1 MLPDVASDQPL
12 TVAAAGTAAGA
23 GAAAAGGAGRRKIL
37 ERAWRMRQFY
47 LLLAPAGVLLIV
59 FKYVPMYGAGIAF
72 VDYNIVKGILGS
84 TWNNFKWFEWV
95 FTDPFFWR
103 VLRNA
108 VIISLLRL
116 AFGFPAPILFAL
128 LLNEVGNTAFKRSV
142 QSISYLPH
150 FLSWIVLGGIIR
162 ELLSVQRGVV
172 PYVMAAVGLE
182 PINFLTNIPTFRA
195 LLVATGVWQSV
206 GWGSI
211 IYLAALSGIDPELY
225 ESATV
230 DGANRLQM
238 ALRVT
243 LPALT
248 PVMTILFL
256 LQLGNILEQGWDQI
270 FNLYNDVV
278 VSVSDVFETLVYRSG
293 IEGAKY
299 SYATAINL
307 FQNVVGFALLI
318 VSNQIVRRRS
328 DYAIW

>member
-1 MLPDVASDQPL
+1 
-12 TVAAAGTAAGA
+12 
-23 GAAAAGGAGRRKIL
+23 
-37 ERAWRMRQFY
+37 MRVFY
-47 LLLAPAGVLLIV
+47 LLLVPAVALLIV
-59 FKYVPMYGAGIAF
+59 FKYVPMYGVGIAF
-72 VDYNIVKGILGS
+72 VDYNIVKGVLGS
-84 TWNNFKWFEWV
+84 AWNNFKWFEWV
-95 FTDPFFWR
+95 FNDHFFWR
-103 VLRNA
+103 VLRNT
-108 VIISLLRL
+108 VILSLLRL
-116 AFGFPAPILFAL
+116 AFGFPAPILLAL
-128 LLNEVGNTAFKRSV
+128 LLNEVRNTSFKRSV

-150 FLSWIVLGGIIR
+150 FLSWVVLGGIIK
-162 ELLSVQRGVV
+162 ELLSTQRGVV
-172 PYVMAAVGLE
+172 PYLMTVVGLE

-195 LLVATGVWQSV
+195 LLVATGIWQGI

-243 LPALT
+243 LPALA
-248 PVMTILFL
+248 PIMMILFL

-293 IEGAKY
+293 IEGPRY

-307 FQNVVGFALLI
+307 FQNVVGFVLLMLA
-318 VSNQIVRRRS
+318 NQIVRRRNE
-328 DYAIW
+328 YAIW

>member
-1 MLPDVASDQPL
+1 
-12 TVAAAGTAAGA
+12 
-23 GAAAAGGAGRRKIL
+23 
-37 ERAWRMRQFY
+37 MRVFY
-47 LLLAPAGVLLIV
+47 LLLVPAVALLIV
-59 FKYVPMYGAGIAF
+59 FKYVPMYGVGIAF

-84 TWNNFKWFEWV
+84 AWNNFKWFEWV
-95 FTDPFFWR
+95 FNDHFFWR
-103 VLRNA
+103 VLRNT
-108 VIISLLRL
+108 VILSLLRL
-116 AFGFPAPILFAL
+116 AFGFPAPILLAL
-128 LLNEVGNTAFKRSV
+128 LLNEVRNTSFKRSV

-150 FLSWIVLGGIIR
+150 FLSWVVLGGIIK
-162 ELLSVQRGVV
+162 ELLSMQRGVV
-172 PYVMAAVGLE
+172 PYLMTVVGLE

-195 LLVATGVWQSV
+195 LLVATGIWQGI

-243 LPALT
+243 LPALA
-248 PVMTILFL
+248 PIMMILFL

-293 IEGAKY
+293 IEGPRY

-307 FQNVVGFALLI
+307 FQNVVGFALLMLA
-318 VSNQIVRRRS
+318 NQIVRRRNE
-328 DYAIW
+328 YAIW

>member
-1 MLPDVASDQPL
+1 MTQTPTLASTTGDAPASDPRTL
-12 TVAAAGTAAGA
+12 
-23 GAAAAGGAGRRKIL
+23 RRIERRQTL

-47 LLLAPAGVLLIV
+47 VLLVPAVVLLIV

-84 TWNNFKWFEWV
+84 TWNNFKWFSWV
-95 FTDPFFWR
+95 FNDFFFWR
-103 VLRNA
+103 VLRNT
-108 VIISLLRL
+108 VVLSLLRL
-116 AFGFPAPILFAL
+116 AIGFPAPIILAL
-128 LLNEVGNTAFKRSV
+128 LLNEFRSAPYKRIV
-142 QSISYLPH
+142 QSVSYLPH
-150 FLSWIVLGGIIR
+150 FISWVVLGGIIK
-162 ELLSVQRGVV
+162 ELLSPQRGVV
-172 PYVMAAVGLE
+172 PYLMAAVGLE
-182 PINFLTNIPTFRA
+182 PINFLTNPPTFRA
-195 LLVATGVWQSV
+195 LLVATGVWQGV

-230 DGANRLQM
+230 DGANRLQT

-243 LPALT
+243 LPALI

-256 LQLGNILEQGWDQI
+256 LQIGNILEQGWDQI

-307 FQNVVGFALLI
+307 FQNVVGFVLLI
-318 VSNQIVRRRS
+318 AANQIVRRYNEYS
-328 DYAIW
+328 IW

>member
-1 MLPDVASDQPL
+1 MASDRSL
-12 TVAAAGTAAGA
+12 TVPAADTVADA
-23 GAAAAGGAGRRKIL
+23 GAAAAGGAGAGRRKTL

-47 LLLAPAGVLLIV
+47 LLLAPAAVLLFV

-72 VDYNIVKGILGS
+72 VDYNVAKGILGS
-84 TWNNFKWFEWV
+84 TWNNFKWFDWV
-95 FTDPFFWR
+95 FNDFFFWR
-103 VLRNA
+103 VLRNT
-108 VIISLLRL
+108 VILSLLRL
-116 AFGFPAPILFAL
+116 AFGFPAPILLAL
-128 LLNEVGNTAFKRSV
+128 LLNEVRNTSFRRSV

-150 FLSWIVLGGIIR
+150 FLSWVVLGGIIR
-162 ELLSVQRGVV
+162 ELLSVQRGVI
-172 PYVMAAVGLE
+172 PYLMAAVGLE
-182 PINFLTNIPTFRA
+182 PINFLTNIPTFRP
-195 LLVATGVWQSV
+195 LLVATGIWQSV

-248 PVMTILFL
+248 PVMTILLL

-293 IEGAKY
+293 IEGAKF

-307 FQNVVGFALLI
+307 FQNAVGFALLI
-318 VSNQIVRRRS
+318 LSNQIVRRRNE
-328 DYAIW
+328 YAIW

>member
-1 MLPDVASDQPL
+1 
-12 TVAAAGTAAGA
+12 
-23 GAAAAGGAGRRKIL
+23 
-37 ERAWRMRQFY
+37 MRVFY
-47 LLLAPAGVLLIV
+47 LLLVPAVALLIV
-59 FKYVPMYGAGIAF
+59 FKYVPMYGVGIAF
-72 VDYNIVKGILGS
+72 VDYNIVKGVLGS
-84 TWNNFKWFEWV
+84 AWNNFKWFEWV
-95 FTDPFFWR
+95 FNDHFFWR
-103 VLRNA
+103 VLRNT
-108 VIISLLRL
+108 VILSLLRL
-116 AFGFPAPILFAL
+116 AFGFPAPILLAL
-128 LLNEVGNTAFKRSV
+128 LLNEVRNTSFKRSV

-150 FLSWIVLGGIIR
+150 FLSWVVLGGIIK
-162 ELLSVQRGVV
+162 ELLSTQRGVV
-172 PYVMAAVGLE
+172 PYLMTVVGLE

-195 LLVATGVWQSV
+195 LLVATGIWQGI

-243 LPALT
+243 LPALA
-248 PVMTILFL
+248 PIMMILFL

-293 IEGAKY
+293 IEGPRY

-307 FQNVVGFALLI
+307 FQNVVGFALLMLA
-318 VSNQIVRRRS
+318 NQIVRRRNE
-328 DYAIW
+328 YAIW

>member
-1 MLPDVASDQPL
+1 MASDRSL
-12 TVAAAGTAAGA
+12 TVPAADTVADA
-23 GAAAAGGAGRRKIL
+23 GAGRRKTL

-84 TWNNFKWFEWV
+84 AWNNFKWFEWV
-95 FTDPFFWR
+95 FNDFFFWR
-103 VLRNA
+103 VLRNT
-108 VIISLLRL
+108 VILSLLRL

-128 LLNEVGNTAFKRSV
+128 LLNEVRNTSFKRSV
-142 QSISYLPH
+142 QSVSYLPH
-150 FLSWIVLGGIIR
+150 FLSWVVLGGIIR

-172 PYVMAAVGLE
+172 PYLMAAVGLE
-182 PINFLTNIPTFRA
+182 PINFLTNIPTFRP
-195 LLVATGVWQSV
+195 LLVATGIWQSV
-206 GWGSI
+206 GWGSV

-248 PVMTILFL
+248 PVMTILLL

-293 IEGAKY
+293 IEGAKF

-307 FQNVVGFALLI
+307 FQNAVGLALLI
-318 VSNQIVRRRS
+318 LSNQIVRRRNE
-328 DYAIW
+328 YAIW

>member
-1 MLPDVASDQPL
+1 
-12 TVAAAGTAAGA
+12 
-23 GAAAAGGAGRRKIL
+23 
-37 ERAWRMRQFY
+37 MRVFY
-47 LLLAPAGVLLIV
+47 LLLVPAVALLIV
-59 FKYVPMYGAGIAF
+59 FKYVPLYGVGIAF
-72 VDYNIVKGILGS
+72 VDYNIVKGVLGS
-84 TWNNFKWFEWV
+84 AWNNFKWFEWV
-95 FTDPFFWR
+95 FNDHFFWR
-103 VLRNA
+103 VLRNT
-108 VIISLLRL
+108 VILSLLRL
-116 AFGFPAPILFAL
+116 AFGFPAPILLAL
-128 LLNEVGNTAFKRSV
+128 LLNEVRNTSFKRSV

-150 FLSWIVLGGIIR
+150 FLSWVVLGGIIK
-162 ELLSVQRGVV
+162 ELLSTQRGVV
-172 PYVMAAVGLE
+172 PYLMTVVGLE

-195 LLVATGVWQSV
+195 LLVATGIWQGI

-243 LPALT
+243 LPALA
-248 PVMTILFL
+248 PIMMILFL

-293 IEGAKY
+293 IEGPRY

-307 FQNVVGFALLI
+307 FQNVVGFALLMLA
-318 VSNQIVRRRS
+318 NQIVRRRNE
-328 DYAIW
+328 YAIW

>member
-1 MLPDVASDQPL
+1 
-12 TVAAAGTAAGA
+12 
-23 GAAAAGGAGRRKIL
+23 
-37 ERAWRMRQFY
+37 MRVFY
-47 LLLAPAGVLLIV
+47 LLLVPAVALLIV
-59 FKYVPMYGAGIAF
+59 FKYVPMYGVGIAF

-84 TWNNFKWFEWV
+84 AWNNFKWFEWV
-95 FTDPFFWR
+95 FNDHFFWR
-103 VLRNA
+103 VLRNT
-108 VIISLLRL
+108 VILSLLRL
-116 AFGFPAPILFAL
+116 AFGFPAPILLAL
-128 LLNEVGNTAFKRSV
+128 LLNEVRNTSFKRSV

-150 FLSWIVLGGIIR
+150 FLSWVVLGGIIK

-172 PYVMAAVGLE
+172 PYLMTVVGLE

-195 LLVATGVWQSV
+195 LLVATGIWQGI

-243 LPALT
+243 LPALA
-248 PVMTILFL
+248 PIMMILFL
-256 LQLGNILEQGWDQI
+256 LQLGNVLEQGWDQI

-293 IEGAKY
+293 IEGPRY

-307 FQNVVGFALLI
+307 FQNVVGFALLMLA
-318 VSNQIVRRRS
+318 NQIVRRRNE
-328 DYAIW
+328 YAIW

>member
-1 MLPDVASDQPL
+1 
-12 TVAAAGTAAGA
+12 
-23 GAAAAGGAGRRKIL
+23 
-37 ERAWRMRQFY
+37 MRVFY
-47 LLLAPAGVLLIV
+47 LLLVPAVALLIV
-59 FKYVPMYGAGIAF
+59 FKYVPMYGVGIAF
-72 VDYNIVKGILGS
+72 VDYNIVKGVLGS
-84 TWNNFKWFEWV
+84 AWNNFKWFEWV
-95 FTDPFFWR
+95 FNDHFFWR
-103 VLRNA
+103 VLRNT
-108 VIISLLRL
+108 VILSLLRL
-116 AFGFPAPILFAL
+116 ALGFPAPILLAL
-128 LLNEVGNTAFKRSV
+128 LLNEVRNTSFKRSV

-150 FLSWIVLGGIIR
+150 FLSWVVLGGIIK
-162 ELLSVQRGVV
+162 ELLSMQRGVV
-172 PYVMAAVGLE
+172 PYLMTVVGLE

-195 LLVATGVWQSV
+195 LLVATGIWQGI

-243 LPALT
+243 LPALA
-248 PVMTILFL
+248 PIMMILFL

-293 IEGAKY
+293 IEGPRY

-307 FQNVVGFALLI
+307 FQNVVGFALLMLA
-318 VSNQIVRRRS
+318 NQIVRRRNE
-328 DYAIW
+328 YAIW

>member
-1 MLPDVASDQPL
+1 MASDRSL
-12 TVAAAGTAAGA
+12 TVPAADTVADA
-23 GAAAAGGAGRRKIL
+23 GAAAAGGAGAGRRKTL

-47 LLLAPAGVLLIV
+47 LLLAPAAVLLFV

-72 VDYNIVKGILGS
+72 VDYNVAKGILGS
-84 TWNNFKWFEWV
+84 TWNNFEWFKWV
-95 FTDPFFWR
+95 FGDYFFWR
-103 VLRNA
+103 VFRNT
-108 VIISLLRL
+108 VILSLLRL
-116 AFGFPAPILFAL
+116 AFGFPAPILLAL
-128 LLNEVGNTAFKRSV
+128 LLNEVRNTSFRRSV
-142 QSISYLPH
+142 QSVSYLPH
-150 FLSWIVLGGIIR
+150 FLSWVVLGGIIR

-172 PYVMAAVGLE
+172 PYLMAAVGLE
-182 PINFLTNIPTFRA
+182 PINFLTNIPTFRP
-195 LLVATGVWQSV
+195 LLVATGIWQSV

-211 IYLAALSGIDPELY
+211 IYLAAMSGIDPELY

-307 FQNVVGFALLI
+307 FQNAVGFALLI
-318 VSNQIVRRRS
+318 LTNRIVRRRS
-328 DYAIW
+328 EYAIW

>member
-1 MLPDVASDQPL
+1 
-12 TVAAAGTAAGA
+12 
-23 GAAAAGGAGRRKIL
+23 
-37 ERAWRMRQFY
+37 MRVFY
-47 LLLAPAGVLLIV
+47 LLLVPAVALLIV
-59 FKYVPMYGAGIAF
+59 FKYVPMYGVGIAF

-84 TWNNFKWFEWV
+84 AWNNFKWFEWV
-95 FTDPFFWR
+95 FNDHFFWR
-103 VLRNA
+103 VLRNT
-108 VIISLLRL
+108 VILSLLRL
-116 AFGFPAPILFAL
+116 ALGFPAPILLAL
-128 LLNEVGNTAFKRSV
+128 LLNEVRNTSFKRSV

-150 FLSWIVLGGIIR
+150 FLSWVVLGGIIK
-162 ELLSVQRGVV
+162 ELLSMQRGVV
-172 PYVMAAVGLE
+172 PYLMTVVGLE

-195 LLVATGVWQSV
+195 LLVATGIWQGI

-243 LPALT
+243 LPALA
-248 PVMTILFL
+248 PIMMILFL

-293 IEGAKY
+293 IEGPRY

-307 FQNVVGFALLI
+307 FQNVVGFALLMLA
-318 VSNQIVRRRS
+318 NQIVRRRNE
-328 DYAIW
+328 YAIW

>member
-1 MLPDVASDQPL
+1 MSAVNDRAELDRADLGRIRRRL
-12 TVAAAGTAAGA
+12 T
-23 GAAAAGGAGRRKIL
+23 L
-37 ERAWRMRQFY
+37 ERAWRMRHFY
-47 LLLAPAGVLLIV
+47 VLLVPAVVLLIV
-59 FKYVPMYGAGIAF
+59 FKYVPMYGVGIAF
-72 VDYNIVKGILGS
+72 VDYNIVRGVLGS
-84 TWNNFKWFEWV
+84 TWNNFKWFDWV

-103 VLRNA
+103 VLRNT
-108 VIISLLRL
+108 VILSLLRL
-116 AFGFPAPILFAL
+116 ALGFPAPILFAL
-128 LLNEVGNTAFKRSV
+128 LLNEVRNTSFKRSV

-150 FLSWIVLGGIIR
+150 FLSWVVLGGIIR
-162 ELLSVQRGVV
+162 ELLSTQRGVV

-195 LLVATGVWQSV
+195 LLVVTGIWQGI
-206 GWGSI
+206 GWGSV

-248 PVMTILFL
+248 PVMTILLL

-318 VSNQIVRRRS
+318 LTNQIVRRRS
-328 DYAIW
+328 EYAIW

>member
-1 MLPDVASDQPL
+1 
-12 TVAAAGTAAGA
+12 
-23 GAAAAGGAGRRKIL
+23 
-37 ERAWRMRQFY
+37 MRVFY
-47 LLLAPAGVLLIV
+47 LLLVPAVALLIV
-59 FKYVPMYGAGIAF
+59 FKYVPMYGVGIAF
-72 VDYNIVKGILGS
+72 VDYNIVKGVLGS
-84 TWNNFKWFEWV
+84 AWNNFKWFEWV
-95 FTDPFFWR
+95 FNDHFFWR
-103 VLRNA
+103 VLRNT
-108 VIISLLRL
+108 VILSLLRL
-116 AFGFPAPILFAL
+116 AFGFPAPILLAL
-128 LLNEVGNTAFKRSV
+128 LLNEVRNTSFKRSV

-150 FLSWIVLGGIIR
+150 FLSWVVLGGIIK
-162 ELLSVQRGVV
+162 ELLSMQRGVV
-172 PYVMAAVGLE
+172 PYLMTVVGLE

-195 LLVATGVWQSV
+195 LLVATGIWQGI

-243 LPALT
+243 LPALA
-248 PVMTILFL
+248 PIMMILFL

-293 IEGAKY
+293 IEGPRY

-307 FQNVVGFALLI
+307 FQNVVGFVLLMLA
-318 VSNQIVRRRS
+318 NQIVRRRNE
-328 DYAIW
+328 YAIW

>member
-1 MLPDVASDQPL
+1 
-12 TVAAAGTAAGA
+12 
-23 GAAAAGGAGRRKIL
+23 
-37 ERAWRMRQFY
+37 MRVFY
-47 LLLAPAGVLLIV
+47 LLLVPAVALLIV
-59 FKYVPMYGAGIAF
+59 FKYVPMYGVGIAF

-84 TWNNFKWFEWV
+84 AWNNFKWFEWI
-95 FTDPFFWR
+95 FNDHFFWR
-103 VLRNA
+103 VLRNT
-108 VIISLLRL
+108 VILSLLRL
-116 AFGFPAPILFAL
+116 ALGFPAPILLAL
-128 LLNEVGNTAFKRSV
+128 LLNEVRNTSFKRSV

-150 FLSWIVLGGIIR
+150 FLSWVVLGGIIK
-162 ELLSVQRGVV
+162 ELLSMQRGVV
-172 PYVMAAVGLE
+172 PYLMTVVGLE

-195 LLVATGVWQSV
+195 LLVATGIWQGI

-243 LPALT
+243 LPALA
-248 PVMTILFL
+248 PIMMILFL

-293 IEGAKY
+293 IEGPRY

-307 FQNVVGFALLI
+307 FQNVVGFALLMLA
-318 VSNQIVRRRS
+318 NQIVRRRNE
-328 DYAIW
+328 YAIW

>member
-1 MLPDVASDQPL
+1 
-12 TVAAAGTAAGA
+12 
-23 GAAAAGGAGRRKIL
+23 
-37 ERAWRMRQFY
+37 MRVFY
-47 LLLAPAGVLLIV
+47 LLLVPAVALLIV
-59 FKYVPMYGAGIAF
+59 FKYVPMYGVGIAF

-84 TWNNFKWFEWV
+84 AWNNFKWFEWV
-95 FTDPFFWR
+95 FNDHFFWR
-103 VLRNA
+103 VLRNT
-108 VIISLLRL
+108 VILSLLRL
-116 AFGFPAPILFAL
+116 ALGFPAPILLAL
-128 LLNEVGNTAFKRSV
+128 LLNEVRNTSFKRSV

-150 FLSWIVLGGIIR
+150 FLSWVVLGGIIK

-172 PYVMAAVGLE
+172 PYLMTVVGLE

-195 LLVATGVWQSV
+195 LLVATGIWQGI

-243 LPALT
+243 LPALA
-248 PVMTILFL
+248 PIMMILFL
-256 LQLGNILEQGWDQI
+256 LQLGNVLEQGWDQI

-293 IEGAKY
+293 IEGPRY

-307 FQNVVGFALLI
+307 FQNVVGFALLMLA
-318 VSNQIVRRRS
+318 NQIVRRRNE
-328 DYAIW
+328 YAIW

>member
-1 MLPDVASDQPL
+1 MASDRSL
-12 TVAAAGTAAGA
+12 TVPAADTVADA
-23 GAAAAGGAGRRKIL
+23 GAAAAGGAGRRKTL

-47 LLLAPAGVLLIV
+47 LLLAPAAVLLFV

-72 VDYNIVKGILGS
+72 VDYNVAKGILGS
-84 TWNNFKWFEWV
+84 AWNNFEWFKWV
-95 FTDPFFWR
+95 FGDYFFWR
-103 VLRNA
+103 VFRNT
-108 VIISLLRL
+108 VILSLLRL
-116 AFGFPAPILFAL
+116 AFGFPAPILLAL
-128 LLNEVGNTAFKRSV
+128 LLNEVRNTSFKRSV
-142 QSISYLPH
+142 QSVSYLPH
-150 FLSWIVLGGIIR
+150 FLSWVVLGGIIR
-162 ELLSVQRGVV
+162 ELLSVQRGVI
-172 PYVMAAVGLE
+172 PYLMAAVGLE
-182 PINFLTNIPTFRA
+182 PINFLTNIPTFRP
-195 LLVATGVWQSV
+195 LLVATGIWQSV

-307 FQNVVGFALLI
+307 FQNAVGFALLI
-318 VSNQIVRRRS
+318 LTNRIVRRRS
-328 DYAIW
+328 EYAIW

>member
-1 MLPDVASDQPL
+1 
-12 TVAAAGTAAGA
+12 
-23 GAAAAGGAGRRKIL
+23 
-37 ERAWRMRQFY
+37 MRVFY
-47 LLLAPAGVLLIV
+47 LLLVPAVALLIV
-59 FKYVPMYGAGIAF
+59 FKYVPMYGVGIAF

-84 TWNNFKWFEWV
+84 AWNNFKWFEWV
-95 FTDPFFWR
+95 FNDHFFWR
-103 VLRNA
+103 VLRNT
-108 VIISLLRL
+108 VILSLLRL
-116 AFGFPAPILFAL
+116 AFGFPAPILLAL
-128 LLNEVGNTAFKRSV
+128 LLNEVRNTSFKRSV

-150 FLSWIVLGGIIR
+150 FLSWVVLGGIIK
-162 ELLSVQRGVV
+162 ELLSMQRGVV
-172 PYVMAAVGLE
+172 PYLMTVVGLE

-195 LLVATGVWQSV
+195 LLVATGIWQGI

-243 LPALT
+243 LPALA
-248 PVMTILFL
+248 PIMMILFL

-293 IEGAKY
+293 IEGPRY

-307 FQNVVGFALLI
+307 FQNVVGFVLLMLA
-318 VSNQIVRRRS
+318 NQIVRRRNE
-328 DYAIW
+328 YAIW

>member
-1 MLPDVASDQPL
+1 MSGADRVSAVNDRAELDRADLGRIRRRL
-12 TVAAAGTAAGA
+12 T
-23 GAAAAGGAGRRKIL
+23 L
-37 ERAWRMRQFY
+37 ERAWRMRHFY
-47 LLLAPAGVLLIV
+47 VLLVPAVVLLIV
-59 FKYVPMYGAGIAF
+59 FKYVPMYGVGIAF
-72 VDYNIVKGILGS
+72 VDYNIVRGVLGS
-84 TWNNFKWFEWV
+84 TWNNFKWFDWV

-108 VIISLLRL
+108 VILSLLRL
-116 AFGFPAPILFAL
+116 ALGFPAPILFAL
-128 LLNEVGNTAFKRSV
+128 LLNEVRNTSFKRSV

-150 FLSWIVLGGIIR
+150 FLSWVVLGGIIR
-162 ELLSVQRGVV
+162 ELLSTQRGVV

-195 LLVATGVWQSV
+195 LLVVTGIWQGI
-206 GWGSI
+206 GWGSV

-248 PVMTILFL
+248 PVMTILLL

-318 VSNQIVRRRS
+318 LTNQIVRRRS
-328 DYAIW
+328 EYAIW

>member
-1 MLPDVASDQPL
+1 
-12 TVAAAGTAAGA
+12 
-23 GAAAAGGAGRRKIL
+23 
-37 ERAWRMRQFY
+37 MRVFY
-47 LLLAPAGVLLIV
+47 LLLVPAVALLIV
-59 FKYVPMYGAGIAF
+59 FKYVPMYGVGIAF

-84 TWNNFKWFEWV
+84 AWNNFKWFEWV
-95 FTDPFFWR
+95 FNDHFFWR
-103 VLRNA
+103 VLRNT
-108 VIISLLRL
+108 VILSLLRL
-116 AFGFPAPILFAL
+116 AFGFPAPILLAL
-128 LLNEVGNTAFKRSV
+128 LLNEVRNTSFKRSV

-150 FLSWIVLGGIIR
+150 FLSWVVLGGIIK
-162 ELLSVQRGVV
+162 ELLSMQRGVV
-172 PYVMAAVGLE
+172 PYLMTVVGLE

-195 LLVATGVWQSV
+195 LLVATGIWQGI

-243 LPALT
+243 LPALA
-248 PVMTILFL
+248 PIMMILFL
-256 LQLGNILEQGWDQI
+256 LQLGNILGQGWDQI

-293 IEGAKY
+293 IEGPRY

-307 FQNVVGFALLI
+307 FQNVVGFVLLMLA
-318 VSNQIVRRRS
+318 NQIVRRRNE
-328 DYAIW
+328 YAIW

>member
-1 MLPDVASDQPL
+1 
-12 TVAAAGTAAGA
+12 
-23 GAAAAGGAGRRKIL
+23 
-37 ERAWRMRQFY
+37 MRVFY
-47 LLLAPAGVLLIV
+47 LLLVPAVALLIV
-59 FKYVPMYGAGIAF
+59 FKYVPMYGVGIAF

-84 TWNNFKWFEWV
+84 AWNNFKWFEWV
-95 FTDPFFWR
+95 FNDHFFWR
-103 VLRNA
+103 VLRNT
-108 VIISLLRL
+108 VILSLLRL
-116 AFGFPAPILFAL
+116 AFGFPAPILLAL
-128 LLNEVGNTAFKRSV
+128 LLNEVRNTSFKRSV

-150 FLSWIVLGGIIR
+150 FLSWVVLGGIIK

-172 PYVMAAVGLE
+172 PYLMAVVGLE

-195 LLVATGVWQSV
+195 LLVATGIWQGI

-243 LPALT
+243 LPALA
-248 PVMTILFL
+248 PIMMILFL
-256 LQLGNILEQGWDQI
+256 LQLGNVLEQGWDQI

-293 IEGAKY
+293 IEGPRY

-307 FQNVVGFALLI
+307 FQNVVGFALLMLA
-318 VSNQIVRRRS
+318 NQIVRRRNE
-328 DYAIW
+328 YAIW

>member
-1 MLPDVASDQPL
+1 
-12 TVAAAGTAAGA
+12 
-23 GAAAAGGAGRRKIL
+23 
-37 ERAWRMRQFY
+37 MRVFY
-47 LLLAPAGVLLIV
+47 LLLVPAVALLIV
-59 FKYVPMYGAGIAF
+59 FKYVPMYGVGVAF

-84 TWNNFKWFEWV
+84 AWNNFKWFEWV
-95 FTDPFFWR
+95 FNDHFFWR
-103 VLRNA
+103 VLRNT
-108 VIISLLRL
+108 VILSLLRL
-116 AFGFPAPILFAL
+116 AFGFPAPILLAL
-128 LLNEVGNTAFKRSV
+128 LLNEVRNTSFKRSV

-150 FLSWIVLGGIIR
+150 FLSWVVLGGIIK

-172 PYVMAAVGLE
+172 PYLMTVVGLE

-195 LLVATGVWQSV
+195 LLVATGIWQGI

-243 LPALT
+243 LPALA
-248 PVMTILFL
+248 PIMMILFL

-293 IEGAKY
+293 IEGPRY

-307 FQNVVGFALLI
+307 FQNVVGFALLMLA
-318 VSNQIVRRRS
+318 NQIVRRRNE
-328 DYAIW
+328 YAIW

>member
-1 MLPDVASDQPL
+1 MSAVNDRAELDRADLGRIRRRL
-12 TVAAAGTAAGA
+12 T
-23 GAAAAGGAGRRKIL
+23 L
-37 ERAWRMRQFY
+37 ERAWRMRHFY
-47 LLLAPAGVLLIV
+47 VLLVPAVVLLIV
-59 FKYVPMYGAGIAF
+59 FKYVPMYGVGIAF
-72 VDYNIVKGILGS
+72 VDYNIVRGVLGS
-84 TWNNFKWFEWV
+84 TWNNFKWFDWV

-103 VLRNA
+103 VLRNT
-108 VIISLLRL
+108 VILSLLRL
-116 AFGFPAPILFAL
+116 ALGFPAPILFAL
-128 LLNEVGNTAFKRSV
+128 LLNEVRNTSFKRSV

-150 FLSWIVLGGIIR
+150 FLSWVVLGGIIR
-162 ELLSVQRGVV
+162 ELLSTQRGVV

-195 LLVATGVWQSV
+195 LLVVTGIWQGI
-206 GWGSI
+206 GWGSV
-211 IYLAALSGIDPELY
+211 IYLAALSGINPELY

-248 PVMTILFL
+248 PVMTILLL

-318 VSNQIVRRRS
+318 LTNQIVRRRS
-328 DYAIW
+328 EYAIW

>member
-1 MLPDVASDQPL
+1 MSGADRVSAVNDRAELDRADLGRIRRRL
-12 TVAAAGTAAGA
+12 T
-23 GAAAAGGAGRRKIL
+23 L
-37 ERAWRMRQFY
+37 ERAWRMRHFY
-47 LLLAPAGVLLIV
+47 VLLVPAVVLLIV
-59 FKYVPMYGAGIAF
+59 FKYVPMYGVGIAF
-72 VDYNIVKGILGS
+72 VDYNIVRGVLGS
-84 TWNNFKWFEWV
+84 TWNNFKWFDWV

-103 VLRNA
+103 VLRNT
-108 VIISLLRL
+108 VILSLLRL
-116 AFGFPAPILFAL
+116 ALGFPAPILFAL
-128 LLNEVGNTAFKRSV
+128 LLNEVRNTSFKRSV

-150 FLSWIVLGGIIR
+150 FLSWVVLGGIIR
-162 ELLSVQRGVV
+162 ELLSTQRGVV
-172 PYVMAAVGLE
+172 PYLMAAVGLE

-195 LLVATGVWQSV
+195 LLVVTGIWQGI
-206 GWGSI
+206 GWGSV

-248 PVMTILFL
+248 PVMTILLL

-318 VSNQIVRRRS
+318 LTNQIVRRRS
-328 DYAIW
+328 EYAIW